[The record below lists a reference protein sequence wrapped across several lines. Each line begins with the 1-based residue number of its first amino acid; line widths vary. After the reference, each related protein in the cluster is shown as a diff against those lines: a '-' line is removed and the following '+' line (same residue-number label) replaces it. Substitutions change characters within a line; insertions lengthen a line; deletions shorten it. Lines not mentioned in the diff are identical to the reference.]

1 MESNAVSRSSH
12 ATLRYTALRLGIF
25 AGCFLVVSVCAKVG
39 IFPEGIGRSNPLWV
53 VLLALVVSA
62 PISYVVLRR
71 QREDMSEQ
79 IVDGVSRVKR
89 KVAENQS
96 QEDAAD
102 AEETAKADSARDAAA
117 KTEAHST
124 SA

>member
-12 ATLRYTALRLGIF
+12 ATLRYTALRLGIV

-96 QEDAAD
+96 QEDAAAGAEATRAD
-102 AEETAKADSARDAAA
+102 ASRSAADAQ
-117 KTEAHST
+117 ST